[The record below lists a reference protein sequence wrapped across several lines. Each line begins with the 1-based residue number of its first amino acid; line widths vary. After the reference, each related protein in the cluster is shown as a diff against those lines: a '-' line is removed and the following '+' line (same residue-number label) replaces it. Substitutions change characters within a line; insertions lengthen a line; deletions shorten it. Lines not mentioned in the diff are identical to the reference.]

1 VTSLTRTYSGS
12 ESFSQANYP
21 SLAALSRCGG
31 ATRAALAP
39 TTAGS
44 VRAPRSV
51 ASEPGGPSSPRA
63 TLVSGALTGHER
75 EMPTPRLMVV
85 LFVAIGLVVAAVL
98 ALTLQSWW
106 VLAGVLVLHA
116 IATTFVV
123 GYTLR
128 RTLETGDKPDP
139 VREARIEEDRV
150 EQRRAARS

>member
-1 VTSLTRTYSGS
+1 
-12 ESFSQANYP
+12 
-21 SLAALSRCGG
+21 
-31 ATRAALAP
+31 
-39 TTAGS
+39 
-44 VRAPRSV
+44 
-51 ASEPGGPSSPRA
+51 
-63 TLVSGALTGHER
+63 
-75 EMPTPRLMVV
+75 MPTPRLMVV

-106 VLAGVLVLHA
+106 VLAGVLALHA

-139 VREARIEEDRV
+139 VSEARIEEDRV